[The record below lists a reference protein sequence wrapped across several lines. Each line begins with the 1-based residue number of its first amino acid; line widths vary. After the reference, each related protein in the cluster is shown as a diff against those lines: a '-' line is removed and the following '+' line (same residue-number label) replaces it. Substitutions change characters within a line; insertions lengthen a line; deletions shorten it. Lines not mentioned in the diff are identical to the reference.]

1 MIETGSCLEKL
12 ADFTRVI
19 PSLGNVHDVGELT
32 GNVRESECLR
42 PHLALVRISNN
53 IARDYSPHERRRYL

>member
-19 PSLGNVHDVGELT
+19 PSLGSVYEMGELT
-32 GNVRESECLR
+32 ENVRESEYLR
-42 PHLALVRISNN
+42 PHLALARIPNN
-53 IARDYSPHERRRYL
+53 ITRNCSPHKPRRYW